1 MPRKYTKK
9 EIQEEVR
16 IYLEGANPNNIDV
29 PNPIPVGRWTDAH
42 SEGRTAS
49 AITFH
54 LRVMLQSNGNYATC
68 IVYKQQGRD
77 LIVDGSKKD
86 DWGDQIVPADVLR
99 HYQDLFGVTKPDEE
113 KKKKQ

>member
-16 IYLEGANPNNIDV
+16 TYLEGANPSNIDV

-49 AITFH
+49 SITFH
-54 LRVMLQSNGNYATC
+54 VRIMLQSNGKYATC
-68 IVYKQQGRD
+68 IAYKQQGRD

-99 HYQDLFGVTKPDEE
+99 HYQELFGVIKPDEE